1 MEYGGFFGKMLRI
14 NLTDRTSQVE
24 KLDQEVLKKFV
35 GGSALGAKILY
46 DEVPAGVDPLGPDN
60 KLIYTVGPITGTN
73 APCASRLNITT
84 KSPLTGAIGN
94 SLSGGHFPAE
104 MKKTGYDA
112 IVIEGKADKPVYV
125 LIKEDRV
132 DIRSAE
138 KYWGLNTQDTQN
150 YIKEDLNDLSL
161 RISCIGP
168 AGENISLM
176 ACIMN
181 EARAAGRKGVGAVMG
196 SKNLKAIAVKG
207 DKEVPVVD
215 PERFQAAI
223 REVLKR
229 LKESDVAYPVFS
241 KTGTVLAVDGTS
253 ALGVMP
259 ANNFRDTGVVDYSKA
274 LGTKA
279 YAEYDQTKNPCYRC
293 PMSCT
298 QVRMARGGKYAGI
311 STEGPEFETIYSMGS
326 VLGIDDPEL
335 VIAADRL
342 CDELGIDTMSSGV
355 AIAMAME
362 LYEEGILTETDG
374 LELKFGNKDVVLPF
388 LRMMAYKEGFA
399 KIFAD
404 GTKKAA
410 EYLGEEAKY
419 YAMEVKGLELPAYDV
434 RGLKAHGL
442 NYATSYTGADH
453 NRGYAFQ
460 EVFGIPIPHAVER
473 LDIEGK
479 GKITKFNQDFAS
491 LPDILTMCEFPVQQ
505 ALTDV
510 AQKVAADLLSAATG
524 LEFTEEEVWQICERL
539 NNICRMFN
547 VREGFSRKD
556 DTLPRRIL
564 EEPIKEGLSKGE
576 RISQEDLDTMLDEYY
591 EARGWDENGI
601 PTPEKLKELG
611 LEDTI
616 EAVPS
621 I

>member
-1 MEYGGFFGKMLRI
+1 M
-14 NLTDRTSQVE
+14 TDRTSRTE
-24 KLDQEVLKKFV
+24 ELDQETLRKFV

-46 DEVPAGVDPLGPDN
+46 DEVPAGADPLGPDN

-94 SLSGGHFPAE
+94 SLSGGHFPVE

-112 IVIEGKADKPVYV
+112 IVIEGKADEPVYV
-125 LIKEDRV
+125 LIKEDKV
-132 DIRSAE
+132 DIRNAK

-196 SKNLKAIAVKG
+196 SKNLKAIVVRG

-215 PERFQAAI
+215 PDRFQAAI
-223 REVLKR
+223 REVLKN
-229 LKESDVAYPVFS
+229 LKESDLVYPVFTH
-241 KTGTVLAVDGTS
+241 TGTVLAVDGTS

-259 ANNFRDTGVVDYSKA
+259 VNNFRDTGVVDYSKT

-279 YAEYDQTKNPCYRC
+279 YAQYDQTKNPCYRC

-298 QVRMARGGKYAGI
+298 QVRMARGGRYAGI

-326 VLGIDDPEL
+326 VLGVDDPEL

-374 LELKFGNKDVVLPF
+374 LELSFGNGDIVLP
-388 LRMMAYKEGFA
+388 LLKMMAYREGFA
-399 KIFAD
+399 EIFAD
-404 GTKKAA
+404 GTRRAA
-410 EYLGEEAKY
+410 ERLGEKAKY

-442 NYATSYTGADH
+442 NYATSFTGADH

-460 EVFGIPIPHAVER
+460 EVFGIPVPHAVER
-473 LDIEGK
+473 LDIKGK
-479 GKITKFNQDFAS
+479 GELTKFNQDFAG
-491 LPDILTMCEFPVQQ
+491 LYDILTMCEFPVQT
-505 ALTDV
+505 ALPHV
-510 AQKVAADLLSAATG
+510 AQKIGAELLSASTG
-524 LEFTEEEVWQICERL
+524 LEFTEEDAWQLGERL

-547 VREGFSRKD
+547 IREGFSRKD
-556 DTLPRRIL
+556 DTLPRRL
-564 EEPIKEGLSKGE
+564 MEEPIKEGLSQGE
-576 RISQEDLDTMLDEYY
+576 RISQEDLDYMLDEYY
-591 EARGWDENGI
+591 KARGWDEEGI
-601 PTPEKLKELG
+601 PTPEKLRELG
-611 LEDTI
+611 IEDTI
-616 EAVPS
+616 DAIPVTV
-621 I
+621 